1 MLTDTALRTKVKTMK
16 IFEGISYKTF
26 SKILGIKQNSFYG
39 WLKGNFNLSD
49 TNKRKLEQYL
59 AEYKE

>member
-26 SKILGIKQNSFYG
+26 SKILGIK
-39 WLKGNFNLSD
+39 
-49 TNKRKLEQYL
+49 
-59 AEYKE
+59 